1 MMHIVYH
8 IYRFIILFN
17 PILWAIREMIDP
29 YWLTYPTMILIISVW
44 SKDYFIS
51 FEYLNLLHLN
61 TACLIMTVLFFY
73 SNHLLDRFLLIWENI
88 FSFEESLLKKGQEF
102 ITFMENTYPIER
114 TWCYTSRTNK
124 ITIQRITRL
133 LYSPGSVI
141 S

>member
-102 ITFMENTYPIER
+102 ITFMENTYPIEH